1 MRHMSGLRNMKR
13 RMKTC
18 SSDAKTSSKAS
29 TGRRRETP
37 NRKRHKLDETDP
49 KSCSHDPKSCSHN
62 PGIPPSDKPSRISCE
77 CQRAPNR
84 TRCTA
89 SPLPQEDQE
98 GKENEERRR
107 SVCRVSGLLESGED
121 EEVGAGVDDH
131 VGGGGTQSIFPDD
144 DSNQILP
151 VEQFFGN
158 LDAMQDGLQTAASET
173 GASLQAPRG
182 ENHHHQQRR
191 RRHYFA
197 RKDSEEEEEEQLSDG
212 DMQLSHPGDS

>member
-1 MRHMSGLRNMKR
+1 MRHRSGLGNMKR

-18 SSDAKTSSKAS
+18 SSDVKASSKAS
-29 TGRRRETP
+29 TGRRREIT
-37 NRKRHKLDETDP
+37 NRKRHKSDKTDP
-49 KSCSHDPKSCSHN
+49 TSCSHI
-62 PGIPPSDKPSRISCE
+62 PGIPLSDKLSLISCE

-89 SPLPQEDQE
+89 SPLPQEEPE

-107 SVCRVSGLLESGED
+107 RSGGCRASCLLESGED
-121 EEVGAGVDDH
+121 QEMGAGEDD
-131 VGGGGTQSIFPDD
+131 VGGPGGGGAESLFPDD

-158 LDAMQDGLQTAASET
+158 LEAMQDGLPTAASGT
-173 GASLQAPRG
+173 GTSLRAPRG
-182 ENHHHQQRR
+182 ENQQRR

-197 RKDSEEEEEEQLSDG
+197 RVDSEEEEEEEEEEEQLSDG